1 MRAAA
6 AAALVF
12 APLRQFPGRTLIAT
26 LAIALGVALGL
37 AVQLVNSAALQ
48 EFGQAARR
56 LSGTA
61 DVVVRG
67 PSSGFDEAVFARI
80 AAMPEVAVASPV
92 VEVEAPLADRPE
104 ETLRI
109 AGIDVFRAAR
119 LQPALVTED
128 ADALDLLRPEAIF
141 LGRSLL
147 ARLKL
152 APGDRLRLRTGL
164 SVVELRVAG
173 VLAADSPAEHVA
185 LMDIASVQE
194 RFGRL
199 GVVSRVDV
207 ALAGGVAV
215 EDFARQAALPPGVTV
230 QTAED
235 RSESLS
241 RMTRAY
247 RVNLNVLALVALFT
261 GGLLVASTQALSV
274 ARRRSQL
281 ALLRVVGFTRRQTAL
296 LVVGEGACLGVAG
309 AVLGVAGGTLLARV
323 VVGVMGADL
332 GAGFFG
338 DVKPS
343 VPWDGVAATAFGAL
357 GLGAAVAGSLGP
369 AREAAGELPAAAL
382 KSGDDVRAFARLHS
396 PWPGLALLILGAAM
410 TALPPVGGLPLF
422 GYAAIASLLAGTILL
437 LPRCVALGLALFPE
451 PARVAARLG
460 LARLRAYP
468 AQAAVSL
475 SAIVAAVS
483 LMVAMAVMV
492 ASFRTSLDDWLRGI
506 LPADLYVRAGDGGD
520 TAHLAPDDQARIAAL
535 PGVQRVEFLR
545 WQKVLAGEDAAA
557 VTLLARDG
565 VDADAESRLPLVSD
579 VYRGASPLPG
589 VWVSESA
596 SAIQGWRPGDRVA
609 VPLGARAVDFVV
621 RGVWRDYARQNG
633 ALLVDRSH
641 YIAATGD
648 RLANDAGLWVTAAAE
663 VGKVREALEKF
674 GDGALV
680 VMTPSDVREV
690 SLRIFDRTFA
700 VTYALEGVAILIG
713 LMGLSSAIGA
723 EVIARRREFGML
735 RHLGVT
741 RREIARVLATEGAGV
756 ALVGLAVG
764 AALGF
769 VMSLILIHVVNRQ
782 SFHWGM
788 ELHVPWAGLALF
800 GLAMLAAATVT
811 AILSGRQAMGGDA
824 VRAVRE
830 DW

>member
-6 AAALVF
+6 AAALVV
-12 APLRQFPGRTLIAT
+12 APLRQFPGRTLVAT
-26 LAIALGVALGL
+26 VAIALGVALGL

-56 LSGTA
+56 LSGAA

-67 PSSGFDEAVFARI
+67 PSAGFDETVFARI
-80 AAMPEVAVASPV
+80 AALPEVAVASPV

-104 ETLRI
+104 RTLRI
-109 AGIDVFRAAR
+109 AGMDVFRAAR
-119 LQPALVTED
+119 LQPALV
-128 ADALDLLRPEAIF
+128 ADEADPFDLLRPDTVF

-147 ARLKL
+147 ARLGL
-152 APGDRLRLRTGL
+152 APGDRLRLRVGL
-164 SVVELRVAG
+164 SEVELRVAG
-173 VLAADSPAEHVA
+173 ALVADSPAEHAA
-185 LMDIASVQE
+185 LMDIAAVQE

-199 GVVSRVDV
+199 GRLSRIDV
-207 ALAGGVAV
+207 ALAGGVPV
-215 EDFARQAALPPGVTV
+215 ERFKQAADLPPGVTV

-274 ARRRSQL
+274 ARRRAQL
-281 ALLRVVGFTRRQTAL
+281 ALLRVVGLTQRQTAL
-296 LVVGEGACLGVAG
+296 LIVGEG
-309 AVLGVAGGTLLARV
+309 AVLGVTGAVAGVIGGTLLARV
-323 VVGVMGADL
+323 AVGLMGADL
-332 GAGFFG
+332 GAGFF
-338 DVKPS
+338 DEVHP
-343 VPWDGVAATAFGAL
+343 VVHWDGVAASVFGAL
-357 GLGAAVAGSLGP
+357 GLAAAVAGSFGP
-369 AREAAGELPAAAL
+369 AREAAREAPAAAL
-382 KSGDDVRAFARLHS
+382 KSGDDVRAFARLGA
-396 PWPGLALLILGAAM
+396 PWPGLALLALGAGM
-410 TALPPVGGLPLF
+410 TALPPVDGLPLF

-437 LPRCVALGLALFPE
+437 LPRCVTIGLALFPS

-506 LPADLYVRAGDGGD
+506 LPADLYLRAGDGGD
-520 TAHLAPDDQARIAAL
+520 TAHLAAGDQARIAAL

-545 WQKVLAGEDAAA
+545 WQKVLPGDGAAA

-565 VDADAESRLPLVSD
+565 VDSDAETRLPLVSD
-579 VYRGASPLPG
+579 VFRGESPLPG

-596 SAIQGWRPGDRVA
+596 SAIHGWRPGDRIA
-609 VPLGARAVDFVV
+609 VPLGGRLVDFVV
-621 RGVWRDYARQNG
+621 RGEWRDYARQSG
-633 ALLVDRSH
+633 ALLIDRTH
-641 YIAATGD
+641 YVAATGD
-648 RLANDAGLWVTAAAE
+648 VLANDAGLWVSESTP
-663 VGKVREALEKF
+663 VTGIREALEAL
-674 GDGALV
+674 GGGALV
-680 VMTPSDVREV
+680 VMTPGDVRDL

-723 EVIARRREFGML
+723 EVLARRREFGML

-741 RREIARVLATEGAGV
+741 RREIAQVLALEGAGV
-756 ALVGLAVG
+756 AAVGLAVG
-764 AALGF
+764 TALGF

-788 ELHVPWAGLALF
+788 ELHVPWVGLGMF
-800 GLAMLAAATVT
+800 CLAMLAAATLT
-811 AILSGRQAMGGDA
+811 AVLGGRQAMGGDA